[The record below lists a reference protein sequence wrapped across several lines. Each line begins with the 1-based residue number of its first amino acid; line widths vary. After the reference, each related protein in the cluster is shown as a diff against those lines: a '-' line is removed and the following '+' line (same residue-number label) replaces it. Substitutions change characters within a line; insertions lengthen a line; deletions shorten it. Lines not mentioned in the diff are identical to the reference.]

1 MVVNNVLAGPLQHLR
16 LVADIFYP
24 TLFLNMK
31 FFRSS
36 LTFLLALLLLVNN
49 FAQAQSSTVS
59 TSRPKGTMSKTLK
72 GGLIGG
78 LGGAVAG
85 GVAGRLIGGK
95 SGTAKGAIIG
105 AVLGGTAG
113 ALIGRKMDKQAA
125 DLRRDLEGAKVE
137 RVGEG
142 IKITF
147 ASGILFPTNSSTLT
161 PEAAGNITQLAE
173 TLQKYADTKV
183 VIEGH
188 TDSSGSDA
196 INQPLSQRRAQAVA
210 NNITSTGVDAS
221 RITAT
226 GYGST
231 QPVADN
237 TTAAGKAANRRV
249 EVAIFANEK
258 MQKAAKRGLL

>member
-1 MVVNNVLAGPLQHLR
+1 
-16 LVADIFYP
+16 
-24 TLFLNMK
+24 MK

-49 FAQAQSSTVS
+49 FAQAQSSTIS
-59 TSRPKGTMSKTLK
+59 TGRPKGTMSKTLK

-85 GVAGRLIGGK
+85 GIAGRLIGGI

-105 AVLGGTAG
+105 AVVGGAGG
-113 ALIGRKMDKQAA
+113 ALIGRRMDKQAA
-125 DLRRDLEGAKVE
+125 ELRRDLEGAKVE

-147 ASGILFPTNSSTLT
+147 ASGILFATNSSSLT
-161 PEAAGNITQLAE
+161 ADAAGNIDQLAA
-173 TLQKYADTKV
+173 TVKKYADTNV
-183 VIEGH
+183 VVEGH
-188 TDSSGSDA
+188 TDNSGSDA
-196 INQPLSQRRAQAVA
+196 INQPLSERRAQAVA
-210 NNITSTGVDAS
+210 NQISNQGVDTGRITS
-221 RITAT
+221 T

-231 QPVADN
+231 QPVGDN
-237 TTAAGKAANRRV
+237 SSAAGKASNRRV

-258 MQKAAKRGLL
+258 MQKAAKRGQL

>member
-1 MVVNNVLAGPLQHLR
+1 MKNLR
-16 LVADIFYP
+16 TPF
-24 TLFLNMK
+24 
-31 FFRSS
+31 S
-36 LTFLLALLLLVNN
+36 FLLALLLLVGQL
-49 FAQAQSSTVS
+49 AQAQTTTVS
-59 TSRPKGTMSKTLK
+59 TDKPKGMTKTLK

-78 LGGAVAG
+78 LGGAAG
-85 GVAGRLIGGK
+85 GALLGRVIGGK
-95 SGTAKGAIIG
+95 SGTAKGAILG
-105 AVLGGTAG
+105 AVVGGGAG
-113 ALIGRKMDKQAA
+113 VLIGRKMDKQAA
-125 DLRRDLEGAKVE
+125 ELRRDLEGATVE

-147 ASGILFPTNSSTLT
+147 ASGILFASNSSTLT
-161 PEAAGNITQLAE
+161 AAAAGNIDELAT
-173 TLQKYADTKV
+173 TLQKYPDTNV
-183 VIEGH
+183 VVEGH

-210 NNITSTGVDAS
+210 NELTTKSVDTA

-237 TTAAGKAANRRV
+237 TTVAGKAANRRV

-258 MQKAAKRGLL
+258 MQKAAKKGTL

>member
-1 MVVNNVLAGPLQHLR
+1 
-16 LVADIFYP
+16 
-24 TLFLNMK
+24 MK
-31 FFRSS
+31 FLRST
-36 LTFLLALLLLVNN
+36 LTFLLALLLLVNT
-49 FAQAQSSTVS
+49 FAQAQSTTV
-59 TSRPKGTMSKTLK
+59 TTNKPKGMSKALK
-72 GGLIGG
+72 GGIIGG

-105 AVLGGTAG
+105 AVVGGTAG
-113 ALIGRKMDKQAA
+113 ALIGRKMDKAA
-125 DLRRDLEGAKVE
+125 AALRRDLEGATVE

-147 ASGILFPTNSSTLT
+147 ASGILFATNSASLT
-161 PEAAGNITQLAE
+161 PEATGNMAQMSE

-188 TDSSGSDA
+188 TDNSGSDA

-210 NNITSTGVDAS
+210 NSLTASGVDAS
-221 RITAT
+221 RVTAT

-237 TTAAGKAANRRV
+237 TSAEGKAKNRRV
-249 EVAIFANEK
+249 EVAIFADEK
-258 MQKAAKRGLL
+258 MQKAAKRGQL

>member
-1 MVVNNVLAGPLQHLR
+1 MKNFRSPL
-16 LVADIFYP
+16 
-24 TLFLNMK
+24 LFLM
-31 FFRSS
+31 
-36 LTFLLALLLLVNN
+36 ALLLLVSN
-49 FAQAQSSTVS
+49 FVQAQTTTV
-59 TSRPKGTMSKTLK
+59 TTDKPKGMSKTLK

-95 SGTAKGAIIG
+95 SGTATGAIIG
-105 AVLGGTAG
+105 AAVGGTAG
-113 ALIGRKMDKQAA
+113 VLIGKKMDKQAA
-125 DLRRDLEGAKVE
+125 ELRRDLEGAKVE

-147 ASGILFPTNSSTLT
+147 ASGILFATNSSTLT

-173 TLQKYADTKV
+173 TLKKYADTNV
-183 VIEGH
+183 TIEGH

-196 INQPLSQRRAQAVA
+196 INQPLSERRAQAVA
-210 NNITSTGVDAS
+210 NTITGEGVDAA
-221 RITAT
+221 RITSK

-231 QPVADN
+231 QPVGDN
-237 TTAAGKAANRRV
+237 ATAAGKAANRRV

-258 MQKAAKRGLL
+258 MQKAAKKGQL

>member
-1 MVVNNVLAGPLQHLR
+1 M
-16 LVADIFYP
+16 
-24 TLFLNMK
+24 
-31 FFRSS
+31 
-36 LTFLLALLLLVNN
+36 LLMLGH
-49 FAQAQSSTVS
+49 FAQAQTTTV
-59 TSRPKGTMSKTLK
+59 TTDKPAGMSKTLK

-78 LGGAVAG
+78 LGGAVVG
-85 GVAGRLIGGK
+85 GAVGRAFGK
-95 SGTAKGAIIG
+95 SHTAAGAILG
-105 AVLGGTAG
+105 AAVGGGAG

-125 DLRRDLEGAKVE
+125 ELRRDLEGAKVE

-147 ASGILFPTNSSTLT
+147 ASGILFGSNSSTLT
-161 PEAAGNITQLAE
+161 PDATGNIDELAT
-173 TLQKYADTKV
+173 TLQKYADTNV
-183 VIEGH
+183 VIDGH
-188 TDSSGSDA
+188 TDNSGTDA

-210 NNITSTGVDAS
+210 NELTTKGVEAS

-231 QPVADN
+231 QPVGDN

-258 MQKAAKRGLL
+258 MKKAAKRGQL

>member
-1 MVVNNVLAGPLQHLR
+1 
-16 LVADIFYP
+16 
-24 TLFLNMK
+24 MK
-31 FFRSS
+31 FLRSS
-36 LTFLLALLLLVNN
+36 LAFLLALLLLVNN

-59 TSRPKGTMSKTLK
+59 TGRPKGTMSKALK

-105 AVLGGTAG
+105 AVVGGAAG
-113 ALIGRKMDKQAA
+113 TLIGRKMDKQAA
-125 DLRRDLEGAKVE
+125 ELRRDLEGAKVE

-147 ASGILFPTNSSTLT
+147 ASGILFGTNSSNLT
-161 PEAAGNITQLAE
+161 AEAAGNITQLSE
-173 TLQKYADTKV
+173 TLKKYADTNV

-196 INQPLSQRRAQAVA
+196 INQPLSERRAQAES
-210 NNITSTGVDAS
+210 NNLTSNGVDS
-221 RITAT
+221 GRITAT

-237 TTAAGKAANRRV
+237 TSAAGKAANRRV

-258 MQKAAKRGLL
+258 MQKAAKRGQL

>member
-1 MVVNNVLAGPLQHLR
+1 MKNLR
-16 LVADIFYP
+16 SF
-24 TLFLNMK
+24 
-31 FFRSS
+31 
-36 LTFLLALLLLVNN
+36 LTFVLALLLLVNN
-49 FAQAQSSTVS
+49 FVQAQDEPRT
-59 TSRPKGTMSKTLK
+59 TATKRTGMSKGVK
-72 GGLIGG
+72 GGIIGG
-78 LGGAVAG
+78 LGGAALG

-105 AVLGGTAG
+105 AVVGGTAG

-125 DLRRDLEGAKVE
+125 ELRRDLEGAKVE

-147 ASGILFPTNSSTLT
+147 ASGILFGSNSSTLT
-161 PEAAGNITQLAE
+161 PEAAGNIDQLAT
-173 TLQKYADTKV
+173 TLKKYADTNV

-188 TDSSGSDA
+188 TDSSGSDK
-196 INQPLSQRRAQAVA
+196 INQPLSERRAQAVSNEISA
-210 NNITSTGVDAS
+210 QGVDAA

-231 QPVADN
+231 QPVGDN
-237 TTAAGKAANRRV
+237 ATAAGKAANRRV

-258 MQKAAKRGLL
+258 MQKAAQKGQL

>member
-1 MVVNNVLAGPLQHLR
+1 MKFLR
-16 LVADIFYP
+16 LSF
-24 TLFLNMK
+24 TL
-31 FFRSS
+31 
-36 LTFLLALLLLVNN
+36 LLALLLMVDN
-49 FAQAQSSTVS
+49 FAQAQSSTVG
-59 TSRPKGTMSKTLK
+59 TARPKGTMSKTLK

-85 GVAGRLIGGK
+85 GVAGRVIGGK

-105 AVLGGTAG
+105 AAVGGAGG
-113 ALIGRKMDKQAA
+113 ALIGRRMDKQAA
-125 DLRRDLEGAKVE
+125 ELRRDLEGATVE

-147 ASGILFPTNSSTLT
+147 ASGILFGTNSSSLT
-161 PEAAGNITQLAE
+161 PAAAGNIDQLAA
-173 TLQKYADTKV
+173 TLKKYGDTNV
-183 VIEGH
+183 VVEGH

-196 INQPLSQRRAQAVA
+196 INQPLSERRARAVA
-210 NNITSTGVDAS
+210 NEITSQGIDDA
-221 RITAT
+221 RITST

-237 TTAAGKAANRRV
+237 TSVAGKAANRRV

-258 MQKAAKRGLL
+258 MQKAAKRGQL

>member
-1 MVVNNVLAGPLQHLR
+1 
-16 LVADIFYP
+16 
-24 TLFLNMK
+24 MK

-36 LTFLLALLLLVNN
+36 LAFFLVLLLLVNS
-49 FAQAQSSTVS
+49 FAQAQTTKTTVS
-59 TSRPKGTMSKTLK
+59 TAKPKGMSKTLK

-105 AVLGGTAG
+105 AVVGGTAG
-113 ALIGRKMDKQAA
+113 ALIGRKMDKAA
-125 DLRRDLEGAKVE
+125 AELRRDLEGATVE

-147 ASGILFPTNSSTLT
+147 ASGILFGTNSATLT
-161 PEAAGNITQLAE
+161 PEAIGNMTQMAE
-173 TLQKYADTKV
+173 TMNKYADTNV

-188 TDSSGSDA
+188 TDNSGSDA

-210 NNITSTGVDAS
+210 NQLTSGGVDVG
-221 RITAT
+221 RIESK

-237 TTAAGKAANRRV
+237 TTVAGKAANRRV
-249 EVAIFANEK
+249 EVAIFANDK
-258 MQKAAKRGLL
+258 MQKAAKRGQL

>member
-1 MVVNNVLAGPLQHLR
+1 MQ
-16 LVADIFYP
+16 Y
-24 TLFLNMK
+24 
-31 FFRSS
+31 FRSS
-36 LTFLLALLLLVNN
+36 FTFFLALLLLVGH
-49 FAQAQSSTVS
+49 FGQAQTSTV
-59 TSRPKGTMSKTLK
+59 TTDKPKGMSKTVK
-72 GGLIGG
+72 GGILGG
-78 LGGAVAG
+78 LGGAAG
-85 GVAGRLIGGK
+85 GALLGRVIGGK
-95 SGTAKGAIIG
+95 SGTAKGAILG
-105 AVLGGTAG
+105 AVVGGGAG

-125 DLRRDLEGAKVE
+125 ELRRDLEGATVE

-147 ASGILFPTNSSTLT
+147 ASGILFGSNSATLT
-161 PEAAGNITQLAE
+161 PAAAGNIDELAT
-173 TLQKYADTKV
+173 TLQKYADTNV
-183 VIEGH
+183 VVEGH

-210 NNITSTGVDAS
+210 NELTAKSVDAA

-237 TTAAGKAANRRV
+237 TTVAGKAANRRV

-258 MQKAAKRGLL
+258 MQKAAKKGTL

>member
-1 MVVNNVLAGPLQHLR
+1 
-16 LVADIFYP
+16 
-24 TLFLNMK
+24 MK
-31 FFRSS
+31 FLRSS
-36 LTFLLALLLLVNN
+36 LAFLLTLLLLVNN
-49 FAQAQSSTVS
+49 FAQAQSTTVS
-59 TSRPKGTMSKTLK
+59 TDKPKGMSKTLK
-72 GGLIGG
+72 GGLLGG
-78 LGGAVAG
+78 LGGAVVG
-85 GVAGRLIGGK
+85 GVAGRMIGGK

-105 AVLGGTAG
+105 AVVGGTAG

-125 DLRRDLEGAKVE
+125 ELRRDLEGAKVE

-147 ASGILFPTNSSTLT
+147 ASGILFATNSASLT
-161 PEAAGNITQLAE
+161 PEATGNMSQMAE
-173 TLQKYADTKV
+173 TLAKYADTNV

-210 NNITSTGVDAS
+210 NQLTSGGIDAS

-226 GYGST
+226 GYGAT
-231 QPVADN
+231 QPVAEN
-237 TTAAGKAANRRV
+237 TTAAGKSANRRV

-258 MQKAAKRGLL
+258 MQKAAKRGQL

>member
-1 MVVNNVLAGPLQHLR
+1 
-16 LVADIFYP
+16 
-24 TLFLNMK
+24 MK

-49 FAQAQSSTVS
+49 FAQAQSSTIS
-59 TSRPKGTMSKTLK
+59 SGRPKGTMSKTLK

-105 AVLGGTAG
+105 AVVGGAGG
-113 ALIGRKMDKQAA
+113 ALIGRRMDKQAA
-125 DLRRDLEGAKVE
+125 ELRRDLEGAKVE

-147 ASGILFPTNSSTLT
+147 ASGILFATNSSSLT
-161 PEAAGNITQLAE
+161 ADAASNIDQLAA
-173 TLQKYADTKV
+173 TVKKYADTNV

-196 INQPLSQRRAQAVA
+196 INQPLSERRAQAVA
-210 NNITSTGVDAS
+210 NEISNQGVETGRITS
-221 RITAT
+221 T

-231 QPVADN
+231 QPVGDN
-237 TTAAGKAANRRV
+237 SSAAGKAANRRV

-258 MQKAAKRGLL
+258 MQKAAKRGQL

>member
-1 MVVNNVLAGPLQHLR
+1 
-16 LVADIFYP
+16 
-24 TLFLNMK
+24 MK
-31 FFRSS
+31 IFRSS
-36 LTFLLALLLLVNN
+36 LTFLLVLLLLVNS
-49 FAQAQSSTVS
+49 FAQAQSTTVS
-59 TSRPKGTMSKTLK
+59 TGRPKGTMSKTLK

-105 AVLGGTAG
+105 AVVGGAAG
-113 ALIGRKMDKQAA
+113 TLIGRKMDKQAA
-125 DLRRDLEGAKVE
+125 ELRRDLEGAKVE

-147 ASGILFPTNSSTLT
+147 ASGILFATNSSSLT
-161 PEAAGNITQLAE
+161 PEAAGNMTQMAE
-173 TLQKYADTKV
+173 TLTKYADTNV
-183 VIEGH
+183 IIEGH
-188 TDSSGSDA
+188 TDASGSNA
-196 INQPLSQRRAQAVA
+196 INQPLSERRAQAVA
-210 NNITSTGVDAS
+210 NQLTTSGIDTGRITS
-221 RITAT
+221 T

-237 TTAAGKAANRRV
+237 TSAAGKAANRRV

-258 MQKAAKRGLL
+258 MQKAAKRGQL

>member
-1 MVVNNVLAGPLQHLR
+1 
-16 LVADIFYP
+16 
-24 TLFLNMK
+24 MK

-36 LTFLLALLLLVNN
+36 LAFFLALVLLVNS
-49 FAQAQSSTVS
+49 FAQAQTTRTTTTTTVS
-59 TSRPKGTMSKTLK
+59 TARPKGMSKTLK

-78 LGGAVAG
+78 LGGAVVG

-105 AVLGGTAG
+105 AVVGGTAG
-113 ALIGRKMDKQAA
+113 ALIGRKMDKAA
-125 DLRRDLEGAKVE
+125 AELRRDLEGTTVE

-147 ASGILFPTNSSTLT
+147 ASGILFATNSATLT
-161 PEAAGNITQLAE
+161 PEAIGNMTQMAE
-173 TLQKYADTKV
+173 TMNKYADTNV
-183 VIEGH
+183 LIEGH
-188 TDSSGSDA
+188 TDNSGSNA

-210 NNITSTGVDAS
+210 NQLISGGLDVG
-221 RITAT
+221 RIESK

-258 MQKAAKRGLL
+258 MQKAAKRGQL

>member
-1 MVVNNVLAGPLQHLR
+1 
-16 LVADIFYP
+16 
-24 TLFLNMK
+24 MK
-31 FFRSS
+31 FLRSS

-49 FAQAQSSTVS
+49 FAQAQTSTVG
-59 TSRPKGTMSKTLK
+59 TARPKGSMSKTLK

-105 AVLGGTAG
+105 AVVGGAGG
-113 ALIGRKMDKQAA
+113 ALIGRRMDKQAA
-125 DLRRDLEGAKVE
+125 ELRRDLEGAKVE

-147 ASGILFPTNSSTLT
+147 ASGILFSTNSSSLT
-161 PEAAGNITQLAE
+161 SAAAGNIDQLAA
-173 TLQKYADTKV
+173 TLKKYGDTSV
-183 VIEGH
+183 AIEGH

-196 INQPLSQRRAQAVA
+196 INQPLSERRAQAVA
-210 NNITSTGVDAS
+210 NEITAQGIDDARITS
-221 RITAT
+221 T

-237 TTAAGKAANRRV
+237 TSAAGKSANRRV

-258 MQKAAKRGLL
+258 MQKAAKRGQL

>member
-1 MVVNNVLAGPLQHLR
+1 
-16 LVADIFYP
+16 
-24 TLFLNMK
+24 MK

-36 LTFLLALLLLVNN
+36 LAFFLALVLLVNS
-49 FAQAQSSTVS
+49 FAQAQTTRTTTTVS
-59 TSRPKGTMSKTLK
+59 TAKPKGMSKTLK

-78 LGGAVAG
+78 LGGAVVG

-105 AVLGGTAG
+105 AVVGGTAG
-113 ALIGRKMDKQAA
+113 ALIGRKMDKAA
-125 DLRRDLEGAKVE
+125 AELRRDLEGATVE

-147 ASGILFPTNSSTLT
+147 ASGILFGTNSATLT
-161 PEAAGNITQLAE
+161 PEAIGNMTQMAE
-173 TLQKYADTKV
+173 TMNKYADTNV
-183 VIEGH
+183 LIEGH
-188 TDSSGSDA
+188 TDNSGSDA

-210 NNITSTGVDAS
+210 NQLTSGGVDVG
-221 RITAT
+221 RIESK

-237 TTAAGKAANRRV
+237 TTVAGKAANRRV

-258 MQKAAKRGLL
+258 MQKAAKRGQL

>member
-1 MVVNNVLAGPLQHLR
+1 
-16 LVADIFYP
+16 
-24 TLFLNMK
+24 MK

-49 FAQAQSSTVS
+49 FAQAQSSTIS
-59 TSRPKGTMSKTLK
+59 TNRPKGTMSKTLK

-85 GVAGRLIGGK
+85 GIAGRLIGGK

-105 AVLGGTAG
+105 AVVGGAGG
-113 ALIGRKMDKQAA
+113 ALIGRRMDKQAA
-125 DLRRDLEGAKVE
+125 ELRRDLEGAKVE

-147 ASGILFPTNSSTLT
+147 ASGILFATNSSSLT
-161 PEAAGNITQLAE
+161 ADAAGNIDQLAA
-173 TLQKYADTKV
+173 TVKKYADTNV
-183 VIEGH
+183 VVEGH

-196 INQPLSQRRAQAVA
+196 INQPLSERRAQAVA
-210 NNITSTGVDAS
+210 NEISNQGVDTGRITS
-221 RITAT
+221 T

-231 QPVADN
+231 QPVGDN
-237 TTAAGKAANRRV
+237 SSAAGKAANRRV